1 MEVLAIA
8 AVGFFFSHCGWNS
21 TVEALSLGVPVV
33 GMPQR
38 TDQTTTA
45 KFVEDVW
52 EVGIRVRVGEDGI
65 VGRKE
70 VEDCVREVMEGE
82 KGKVMK
88 ENAKKWRRLAMEAV
102 SEGGSSDNNI
112 DEFVAKLKISCS

>member
-1 MEVLAIA
+1 
-8 AVGFFFSHCGWNS
+8 
-21 TVEALSLGVPVV
+21 
-33 GMPQR
+33 MPQR

-65 VGRKE
+65 VGRKV